1 VNNCVWE
8 GFSMR
13 RQFLKLTVLGAG
25 LAFAGK
31 ASAHSERGAKP
42 TAPNAGS
49 AADRAAIVALGK
61 AWAKAWAARDRVAL
75 SNLFAGDVVLMPNGV
90 PKTVGLQATLDFLT
104 RAGPPREMVF
114 ENEELL
120 IEGDTATLT
129 AAYWMR
135 ISIPGRDPIRVAGRA
150 VIIHRRVGNPKS
162 FGGWLIWRDI
172 DNVSPDIRAE
182 DTDAKLA
189 AASQ

>member
-1 VNNCVWE
+1 
-8 GFSMR
+8 MR
-13 RQFLKLTVLGAG
+13 RHFLKLAIVGAG
-25 LAFAGK
+25 MAMAGK
-31 ASAHSERGAKP
+31 AAAHSERGKGSAVP
-42 TAPNAGS
+42 GSGS

-61 AWAKAWAARDRVAL
+61 AWAKAWASRDRAAL

-120 IEGDTATLT
+120 IAGDTATLT

-150 VIIHRRVGNPKS
+150 VIIHRRVGNPKN
-162 FGGWLIWRDI
+162 FGGWVIWRDM
-172 DNVSPDIRAE
+172 DNLSPDIRAE

-189 AASQ
+189 AASS